1 MEKELK
7 GYVIEIM
14 VITIFL
20 IITVPICAKASNDY
34 TTKKESLLNAFNATI
49 DVNNKNDMKELSIYS
64 NADKQI
70 EVKLGLKMTK
80 YYDEYSV
87 IIDNRKYNL
96 KDLDYKEDEENIY
109 YILGTYEID
118 EVKKIDFKLIPN
130 NQSYFK
136 ENIIY
141 SFYTEGTLEN
151 GRL

>member
-1 MEKELK
+1 
-7 GYVIEIM
+7 
-14 VITIFL
+14 
-20 IITVPICAKASNDY
+20 
-34 TTKKESLLNAFNATI
+34 
-49 DVNNKNDMKELSIYS
+49 MKELSIYS
-64 NADKQI
+64 NTDEQI
-70 EVKLGLKMTK
+70 KVKLGLKMTK
-80 YYDEYSV
+80 HYDEYSV
-87 IIDNRKYNL
+87 IIDNEKYNL
-96 KDLDYKEDEENIY
+96 NELDYKEDEENIY